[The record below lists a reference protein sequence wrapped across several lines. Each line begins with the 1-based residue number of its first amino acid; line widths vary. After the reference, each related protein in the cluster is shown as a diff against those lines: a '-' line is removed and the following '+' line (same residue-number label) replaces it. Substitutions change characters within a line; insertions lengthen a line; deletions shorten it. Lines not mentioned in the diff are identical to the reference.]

1 MRITK
6 KNLRYII
13 KQSLLKEGFLSSEIK
28 DIGTIV
34 IEISGAKRN
43 YLVRGVG
50 KIEGK
55 DCIVFKMPKI
65 DYKSRK
71 KTFDNLGVKKLP
83 QKDITVKYFEKEF
96 TLRGSATKKRAND
109 KSSKGERFYIPLE
122 SAKKSSTIELKKEK
136 LKTGAPSMADYAI
149 EIGGILGGIPAIGN
163 AADISAGVMAAI
175 KDPPDYILSALSFLC
190 GIPAI
195 GIGVATVAKPI
206 ARKFGLKGAKV
217 VGTQL
222 RKKLAGLG
230 IELTE
235 KLLSKIKKQVFNLIE
250 KLKSSDTISTACA
263 LMESS
268 SHQLL
273 REASCSIDGGKL
285 GKALDTVKKT
295 TGEILDGMA
304 GSSTKSS
311 AKKKARRQHTEPSL
325 KSWFSRS
332 DSKETLKQS
341 DKGLTKKANPRAIA
355 YGKRF
360 IKKTG
365 G

>member
-1 MRITK
+1 MKTSEK
-6 KNLRYII
+6 ELRLLIRR
-13 KQSLLKEGFLSSEIK
+13 SLLREGFLSS
-28 DIGTIV
+28 DIEDIATIV
-34 IEISGAKRN
+34 IEIGDAKRN

-55 DCIVFKMPKI
+55 DCIIFKMPKI

-96 TLRGSATKKRAND
+96 TLSGSATKKRVND

-122 SAKKSSTIELKKEK
+122 LAKKSSTIELKKEK

-149 EIGGILGGIPAIGN
+149 EIGGILGGIPALGN
-163 AADISAGVMAAI
+163 AADISAGVIAAI
-175 KDPPDYILSALSFLC
+175 KDPPDYILAALSFLC
-190 GIPAI
+190 AIPAI

-217 VGTQL
+217 VGAQL
-222 RKKLAGLG
+222 RKKLTELG

-235 KLLSKIKKQVFNLIE
+235 KLISKIKKQVFNLIE
-250 KLKSSDTISTACA
+250 KLKSSDTISAACA
-263 LMESS
+263 LMEGS

-273 REASCSIDGGKL
+273 REASCSIDGGKI

-304 GSSTKSS
+304 VSSTKSTGKKQGKKLTKDQIRQKA
-311 AKKKARRQHTEPSL
+311 AKKATAKYGDRPSAY
-325 KSWFSRS
+325 KNAYY
-332 DSKETLKQS
+332 
-341 DKGLTKKANPRAIA
+341 KKLV
-355 YGKRF
+355 
-360 IKKTG
+360 KTMDG
-365 G
+365 